1 MARDQVA
8 RLYRAAKTDS
18 LLKAKLNQ
26 APDLESFVEMA
37 RAEGYEFTI
46 EEWQQMTNFEVEE
59 LKCNLSEIP
68 GIQACELNKLFKPN
82 IVEAGVDH
90 LNNIGF
96 EIMA

>member
-1 MARDQVA
+1 MICGKVDVANPFSFKIYIITLLPFKTMAREQVA
-8 RLYRAAKTDS
+8 RLYRAAQSDS

-37 RAEGYEFTI
+37 KAEGYDFTI

-68 GIQACELNKLFKPN
+68 GI
-82 IVEAGVDH
+82 
-90 LNNIGF
+90 
-96 EIMA
+96 

>member
-1 MARDQVA
+1 VICGKVCIVYTFLSKEYPTTLLLLKIMAREQVA

-37 RAEGYEFTI
+37 KAEGYDFTI

-68 GIQACELNKLFKPN
+68 GI
-82 IVEAGVDH
+82 
-90 LNNIGF
+90 
-96 EIMA
+96 

>member
-1 MARDQVA
+1 VWFAAKVCIVYTFLSKTYPITLPLFKIMARDQVA

-37 RAEGYEFTI
+37 KAEGYDFTI

-68 GIQACELNKLFKPN
+68 GI
-82 IVEAGVDH
+82 
-90 LNNIGF
+90 
-96 EIMA
+96 

>member
-1 MARDQVA
+1 MAREQVA
-8 RLYRAAKTDS
+8 RLYRAAQSDS

-37 RAEGYEFTI
+37 KSEGYDFTI

-68 GIQACELNKLFKPN
+68 GI
-82 IVEAGVDH
+82 
-90 LNNIGF
+90 
-96 EIMA
+96 